1 MEARRWSSKLRDTLL
16 GFVLG
21 GVACGVLS
29 WLLPRCGVEAEGNE
43 TVTSDTIRDTVT
55 VREPVVRDSV
65 LVRTVVRELP
75 VVRTDTVRIA
85 SEVQR
90 DTMSVEIPITQKVY
104 SDSLYDAWVSG
115 YEARLDSIRIKRET
129 VTVTKRVP
137 KRWGMGVQAGVGTGG
152 AYVGVGITYNI
163 LNF

>member
-1 MEARRWSSKLRDTLL
+1 MRDTLL

-43 TVTSDTIRDTVT
+43 IVTSDTIRDTVT
-55 VREPVVRDSV
+55 VREPVARDSV

-90 DTMSVEIPITQKVY
+90 DTVSVEIPIEQKVY

-137 KRWGMGVQAGVGTGG
+137 KRWGVGVQAGVGTGG

>member
-1 MEARRWSSKLRDTLL
+1 MRDTLL

-55 VREPVVRDSV
+55 VREPLVRDSV
-65 LVRTVVRELP
+65 LVRTIVRELP

-90 DTMSVEIPITQKVY
+90 DTVSVEIPITQKVY

-137 KRWGMGVQAGVGTGG
+137 KRWGVGVQAGVGTGG

>member
-55 VREPVVRDSV
+55 VREPLVRDSV
-65 LVRTVVRELP
+65 LVRTIVRELP

-90 DTMSVEIPITQKVY
+90 DTVSVEIPVTQKVY

>member
-21 GVACGVLS
+21 GVVCGVLS

-43 TVTSDTIRDTVT
+43 AVTSDTIRDTVT
-55 VREPVVRDSV
+55 VREPLVRDSV
-65 LVRTVVRELP
+65 LVRTIVRELP

-85 SEVQR
+85 SGVQR
-90 DTMSVEIPITQKVY
+90 DTVSVEMPITQKVY

-137 KRWGMGVQAGVGTGG
+137 KRWGVGVQAGVGTGG